1 MLETLWKFA
10 ARLLVVFAAAILVLF
25 VFVLGSRILDKVSEG
40 SELPGIEAQLEVN
53 SGSLK
58 LRGLGVF
65 PRVDRVLVAASLEFE
80 NRAIVS
86 SRNAEEIKIVDLLS
100 FEILHN
106 YSFEDLG
113 FRSTL
118 GLETSELFLFDLE
131 MMDDT
136 KLYVSLVA
144 TNRSP
149 ETCDAYAILSVPIS
163 SLGTLSESEEVWR
176 SDVCRSVV
184 REDYGWPD
192 FNGRMALDEDHIY
205 LTSGLSSMNMIS
217 EIFPEPAIMGV
228 LPSLAEELESN
239 DLFGRITQIN
249 AKSGESRVYASGF
262 RSPAGIAVRELN
274 GSKSIWVSDHGSRGG
289 DELNLVADGK
299 NYGWPH
305 VSLGTSYGLSQ
316 SATVLTRFLTHEG
329 YESPTFSWTP
339 SIAPSQVLVIEDSRF
354 EGLSWGK
361 GTLIM
366 GTLKDESLRVLQID
380 DENRLLADERVELGH
395 RIRDLAYSSRGIV
408 ASTDDGM
415 VLVISELGREFS
427 RAGMFPPLERK
438 TWLDYP
444 GISTLKYM
452 SDVLLDLVS

>member
-1 MLETLWKFA
+1 M
-10 ARLLVVFAAAILVLF
+10 ARLLAVIVASILLLF
-25 VFVLGSRILDKVSEG
+25 VFVLGTRIVDKVSEG
-40 SELPGIEAQLEVN
+40 SELPGINAQLEVN
-53 SGSLK
+53 SGSLT
-58 LRGLGVF
+58 LRGLGVY
-65 PRVDRVLVAASLEFE
+65 PRVDRVLVASSLEFE
-80 NRAIVS
+80 NRAIVA
-86 SRNAEEIKIVDLLS
+86 SRNSEELKIVDLMS
-100 FEILHN
+100 FETLHA
-106 YSFEDLG
+106 YTFEDLG
-113 FRSTL
+113 FRSAL
-118 GLETSELFLFDLE
+118 GLETSEFFLFDIE

-149 ETCDAYAILSVPIS
+149 ESCDAYAILSVPIS
-163 SLGTLSESEEVWR
+163 SLGTLSESVEVWR

-192 FNGRMALDEDHIY
+192 FNGRMALDKDQIY

-217 EIFPEPAIMGV
+217 EIFPEPSIVGT
-228 LPSLAEELESN
+228 LATLEEELESN

-262 RSPAGIAVRELN
+262 RSPAGIAVRVLN

-305 VSLGTSYGLSQ
+305 VSLGTSYGLSK

-339 SIAPSQVLVIEDSRF
+339 SIAPSQILVIEDSRF
-354 EGLSWGK
+354 EGLSWGE
-361 GTLIM
+361 GTLVM
-366 GTLKDESLRVLQID
+366 GTLKDESLRILQID
-380 DENRLLADERVELGH
+380 DEKRVLADERVELEH

-427 RAGMFPPLERK
+427 RVGMFPPLERK